1 MSHYAVERANAD
13 SQRRHYERNEW
24 LNTEV
29 ILRTDGE
36 PPRIICLA
44 TWSDAQRIA
53 AALNGAKP

>member
-13 SQRRHYERNEW
+13 SQRRHQERHAEYD
-24 LNTEV
+24 TEV
-29 ILRTDGE
+29 ILRADGE